1 MTEPLFLLDPK
12 IIHLNHGAFG
22 ACPRRVLD
30 HQSQLRARIELD
42 PTQFFVHELEGL
54 LDEVREVVARLVGA
68 RPDDTALVT
77 NATHG
82 TNAVLASIDL
92 SPGDEVLFT
101 SHGYNAVNNA
111 ARRWTE
117 RAGAH
122 ARAVVVPFPLSGP
135 EPVVEAV
142 TSALGPKTKLV
153 VVDHVTSPSA
163 LVLPVRDIVAACR
176 ARGVEVLVDAAHA
189 PGMVPM
195 ELDSIG
201 AAYTTGNLHKW
212 ICAPRGAAFLHVRH
226 DLRER
231 VQPLVTSHGR
241 NSSRTDRSR
250 FLLEFDWT
258 GTDDPT
264 ALLAVPKAIE
274 TVASLDGAGLPGV
287 MRKNHELIVAAR
299 SLVASR
305 LGVSLP
311 CPESMLGSM
320 AALLLPD
327 DPDCPPDRLW
337 RRLHDVHRIQAV
349 VFGFPSQE
357 RRTLRISAQRYNRI
371 ADYERLADV
380 LAEELADVLD

>member
-12 IIHLNHGAFG
+12 ITHLNHGAFG
-22 ACPRRVLD
+22 ACPRPVLD
-30 HQSQLRARIELD
+30 HQSELRARIERD
-42 PTQFFVHELEGL
+42 PTQFFVHELEPL
-54 LDEVREVVARLVGA
+54 LDEVRSVVADLVGA
-68 RPDDTALVT
+68 HPDDIALVT

-82 TNAVLASIDL
+82 TNVVLASIDL

-111 ARRWTE
+111 ALRWAA

-122 ARAVVVPFPLSGP
+122 ARAVVVPFPIAGP
-135 EPVVEAV
+135 EAVVDAV
-142 TSALGPKTKLV
+142 ASALGPKTKLV

-163 LVLPVRDIVAACR
+163 LVLPVREIVAACR

-195 ELDSIG
+195 ALDAIG
-201 AAYTTGNLHKW
+201 AGYTTGNLHKW
-212 ICAPRGAAFLHVRH
+212 ICAPRGAAFLHVRS
-226 DLRER
+226 DLRDR

-241 NSSRTDRSR
+241 SSPRTDRSR

-264 ALLAVPKAIE
+264 ALLAVPRAIE
-274 TVASLDGAGLPGV
+274 TVSALDEGGLPGV
-287 MRKNHELIVAAR
+287 MRENRELVLAAR
-299 SLVASR
+299 TLVASR
-305 LGVSLP
+305 LGLTVP
-311 CPESMLGSM
+311 CPDAMIGSM

-327 DPDCPPDRLW
+327 DPDCPADRLW

-349 VFGFPSQE
+349 VFGFPTAE

-371 ADYERLADV
+371 AEYERLADV
-380 LAEELADVLD
+380 LGQELADVLD